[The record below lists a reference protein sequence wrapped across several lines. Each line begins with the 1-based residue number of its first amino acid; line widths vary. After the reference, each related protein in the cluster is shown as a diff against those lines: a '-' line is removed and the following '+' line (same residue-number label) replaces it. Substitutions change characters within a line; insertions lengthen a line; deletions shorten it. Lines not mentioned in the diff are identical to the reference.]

1 MKQPMLLKRERDTE
15 RDRQTDIQRERN
27 RETDTE
33 IHAAFANRSIII
45 NNCTLVKPANL
56 KH

>member
-33 IHAAFANRSIII
+33 IHTAFANRSIII